1 MTDKETFQDTDI
13 GTRIKGNIRQMD
25 DIKLKGFTVKKSLN
39 RKKRKHFGIGENAF

>member
-1 MTDKETFQDTDI
+1 MADKETFQDTDI

-39 RKKRKHFGIGENAF
+39 RKKRKLFGIGENAF